1 MWPCSV
7 ACLSWWH
14 GIVSHSQ
21 PPLMLCL
28 VFICRSFISW
38 HPMQLQ
44 RQHYSLQTSW
54 RSRSGS
60 VTQKSKVYLANG
72 LALFDQIHILLC
84 SEAVYWFLFP
94 GWQCEPGWLSS
105 PSLWAEPDVFLLTCD
120 RSYSLQVYQFGICS
134 LHTYTCMGLNDP
146 LTDQLLTASMSIV
159 GHQVPSRL

>member
-7 ACLSWWH
+7 ACLSWGH

-54 RSRSGS
+54 KSFWFCDSEEQGLPCKWISTVWPDTYSPLLRSSLLIFVSRMAVWTRMAQFSQPLSRTWCVFAHLWQITFIAGLS
-60 VTQKSKVYLANG
+60 VWHLFSAHIYLYG
-72 LALFDQIHILLC
+72 L
-84 SEAVYWFLFP
+84 EW
-94 GWQCEPGWLSS
+94 SS
-105 PSLWAEPDVFLLTCD
+105 
-120 RSYSLQVYQFGICS
+120 
-134 LHTYTCMGLNDP
+134 
-146 LTDQLLTASMSIV
+146 DQLLTASMSIV
-159 GHQVPSRL
+159 GHPVPSRL